1 MRAGSEEDPVKTVK
15 TPAAA
20 ALEMDSEELFEAL
33 DRERRHRR
41 LNRAQAAAE
50 VGVSST
56 TWSYWSAGG
65 KIGSDSALR
74 ISLWIDRDLRTF
86 AKPRSRAV
94 PPGSPAAA

>member
-1 MRAGSEEDPVKTVK
+1 VKTVK